1 MSVLE
6 VSIRF
11 PNFGIELSDL
21 GKNIKIGNI
30 SIAYYGIVI
39 AIGMLCGIAI
49 ALHEAKRTGQKT
61 EDYLDLALYAIIFGV
76 IGARLYYVI
85 FRWDYYKDDLLQV
98 FNLRAGGLAIYGG
111 IIAGILTC
119 ILYSRIKKKPFFLM
133 ADTACLGLLLGQ
145 IIGRWGNFFNR
156 EAFGGY
162 TDGLFA
168 MQVNLKE
175 AQGGITDEMLEHL
188 VTIDGVDFISVHPTF
203 LYESLWNL
211 AVLLFLLLF
220 LRYHKTFEGEVFCGY
235 LLGYALGRVW
245 MEGLRTDQ
253 LQIGNSGIA
262 ASQLLSALLVV
273 AVSVIWIVC
282 RVRKAKVGPGLQK
295 DKKV

>member
-1 MSVLE
+1 MSIME

-11 PNFGIELSDL
+11 PHLGIELSDL
-21 GKNIKIGNI
+21 GKNIEIGNF

-39 AIGMLCGIAI
+39 ALGMLCGIAM
-49 ALHEAKRTGQKT
+49 ALREAKRTGQNT
-61 EDYLDLALYAIIFGV
+61 EDYMDFALYAIILSV

-85 FRWDYYKDDLLQV
+85 FRWDYYKDNLLQM

-111 IIAGILTC
+111 VIGGVLTC
-119 ILYSRIKKKPFFLM
+119 ILYAKLKKKSFFLM

-162 TDGLFA
+162 TDGVFA

-175 AQGGITDEMLEHL
+175 AQGGVTEEMLEHL

-220 LRYHKTFEGEVFCGY
+220 LRHHKTFDGEVFCGY

-245 MEGLRTDQ
+245 IEGLRTDQ

-262 ASQLLSALLVV
+262 VSQLLSALLVA
-273 AVSVIWIVC
+273 AVSVIWIIC
-282 RVRKAKVGPGLQK
+282 RVRISKAHAEM
-295 DKKV
+295 KKE